1 MALPDKVN
9 FAGDIKINEVALI
22 NSRGFL
28 QDVTQQIIGI
38 EIYEDIF
45 SMFTSGKLILKD
57 AQEVTNLL
65 PLIGEEIVRI
75 SLQTPSLKEEDGYK
89 GEFYIYKMGDRMKI
103 SERET
108 AYVLHFISKEAIVD
122 LNKKISKA
130 YSGKVSDIVKQ
141 VVTEDIGLETKKNL
155 NVEDTSNI
163 TKYISNFWSP
173 TRNLQYLCENAV
185 NIEGSPSYI
194 FFENKYGLNFLSLES
209 MYSNA
214 PLHQK
219 FIWDN
224 YSADINKT
232 GSSEKNIT
240 RDYQRVLELNTPE
253 TFNYMDRLKSGMYG
267 AELITY
273 DLLTKQYTHIAYK
286 PNFEEHKHLNQYPM
300 WSDNLVSRPRSTI
313 IQDHRYYNNFDGF
326 DDVTNSKTIQK
337 RTSLL
342 AQAEA
347 FKLEINVFGR
357 TDYSAGQKVYLEVPR
372 SSQISKDDP
381 NWEDKVHSG
390 YYVISAICHSI
401 TRESHECTMELIK
414 DSIMVNLNNG

>member
-1 MALPDKVN
+1 MALPDKIN
-9 FAGDIKINEVALI
+9 FAGDVKIEEVALI

-28 QDVTQQIIGI
+28 QDVTQQVIGI

-45 SMFTSGKLILKD
+45 SPFVTGKLILKD
-57 AQEVTNLL
+57 AQEINNLL

-75 SLQTPSLKEEDGYK
+75 SLMTPSLKPEDAYK
-89 GEFYIYKMGDRMKI
+89 GEYYIYKMADRMKI
-103 SERET
+103 AEREL
-108 AYVLHFISKEAIVD
+108 AYVLHFISKEAIID

-130 YSGKVSDIVKQ
+130 YSGKISDIVKQ
-141 VVTEDIGLETKKNL
+141 VITESIGLETQKNA
-155 NVEDTSNI
+155 NIEETSNI

-185 NIEGSPSYI
+185 NVEGSPSFV
-194 FFENKYGLNFLSLES
+194 FFENKYGLNFVSLES
-209 MYSNA
+209 LYKNT

-224 YSADINKT
+224 YSADVAST
-232 GSSEKNIT
+232 GSSERNLT
-240 RDYQRVLELNTPE
+240 RDYQRVLELNMPD
-253 TFNYMDRLKSGMYG
+253 TFNYMDRLTSGMYG

-273 DLLTKQYTHIAYK
+273 DLLTKQYTHLAYK
-286 PNFEEHKHLNQYPM
+286 PNFEEHTHLNEYPL
-300 WSDNLVSRPRSTI
+300 WSDKLVSRPRSTLI
-313 IQDHRYYNNFDGF
+313 HDHRYYNNFDGF
-326 DDVTNSKTIQK
+326 DDVTNSRTIQK

-342 AQAEA
+342 AQAES

-372 SSQISKDDP
+372 NTQIKKEEP

-390 YYVISAICHSI
+390 FYLVSAVCHSI

-414 DSIMVNLNNG
+414 DSILVNLNNE